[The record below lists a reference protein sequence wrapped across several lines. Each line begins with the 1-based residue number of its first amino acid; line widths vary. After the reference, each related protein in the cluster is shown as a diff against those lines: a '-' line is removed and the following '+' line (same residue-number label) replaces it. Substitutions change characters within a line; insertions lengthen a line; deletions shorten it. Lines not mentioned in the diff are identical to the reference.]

1 MCCIDGLYFVH
12 IIYFSCFVS
21 FYMSMYLNYF
31 LYVLAIQR
39 SIRSRPVLWPGPGL
53 NPQKLRAAQGGSGR
67 APPSPGLFP
76 ALTPLALTV
85 APCTFTWVQTPS
97 PQSTRRMTEDSLLP
111 VSTRQSWSLK
121 CESSGN
127 CFRWFVTSQGHTVT
141 TRMHIVH

>member
-1 MCCIDGLYFVH
+1 MLYRWVIFCTHYIFFLFCVFLHEYVFKLFPLRFSDPEIHKISSCLVAGTRFKPTKAPCC
-12 IIYFSCFVS
+12 
-21 FYMSMYLNYF
+21 
-31 LYVLAIQR
+31 
-39 SIRSRPVLWPGPGL
+39 PG
-53 NPQKLRAAQGGSGR
+53 RVRR

-85 APCTFTWVQTPS
+85 APYAFTWVQTPS